1 MDSGFS
7 GKQGLKA
14 SRRLQRCEG
23 LQRDPQD
30 VARHS
35 YGKTPTVIQPL

>member
-23 LQRDPQD
+23 LQRAP
-30 VARHS
+30 
-35 YGKTPTVIQPL
+35 KTLHAIVTVKTLTVIQPL